1 MHITEATTTV
11 LRKKLFLKISHIDR
25 KSPVK
30 NTYFEQHLLTA
41 ASVVNDQSPRQLLN
55 LLNIKFDLL
64 NISIDG
70 FLCEGNTGS

>member
-41 ASVVNDQSPRQLLN
+41 ASVVNDQCPRQLPS
-55 LLNIKFDLL
+55 LLNIKSDLL
-64 NISIDG
+64 NISID
-70 FLCEGNTGS
+70 